1 MFGEYMVRLVFLL
14 GAYVVRQDIQQHE
27 CGEYALEQLQQGRSA
42 AEVVDLLLER
52 YMVKTTYQRVVAY
65 RYYREQRSEYWTLEK
80 IEASHWAF
88 LYEQVPPEGI
98 GGLARGR
105 LSIART
111 RKLQAIRSGLCAQE
125 RIAEELVPVHV
136 LQTFYVVHEAHAKRA
151 LRYAHAR
158 VVRDALPPRVVE
170 AYRVAWGGAVA
181 PSKLVYGFRASRVF
195 RWLGISCSVY
205 VRS

>member
-1 MFGEYMVRLVFLL
+1 MVRLVFLL
-14 GAYVVRQDIQQHE
+14 CGSVVRQDIQQHE
-27 CGEYALEQLQQGRSA
+27 CGEYALEQLQEGRSA

-88 LYEQVPPEGI
+88 LYEQVSLEGS
-98 GGLARGR
+98 LVFARGR
-105 LSIART
+105 LNLTSGRK
-111 RKLQAIRSGLCAQE
+111 RKLEAIRSELCAPL

-136 LQTFYVVHEAHAKRA
+136 LQTFYVVHEVHAMRA
-151 LRYAHAR
+151 LRYADAR

-170 AYRVAWGGAVA
+170 AYRVAWGGAVS
-181 PSKLVYGFRASRVF
+181 PLKLVYGSGA
-195 RWLGISCSVY
+195 LGFFFFVC
-205 VRS
+205 

>member
-1 MFGEYMVRLVFLL
+1 MVRLVFLL
-14 GAYVVRQDIQQHE
+14 CGSVVRQDIQQHE

-88 LYEQVPPEGI
+88 LYEQVPPEGS
-98 GGLARGR
+98 LVCTRGR
-105 LSIART
+105 S
-111 RKLQAIRSGLCAQE
+111 KLTSGRQRQLEAIRSQLCAQE
-125 RIAEELVPVHV
+125 RIAEELVPLHV

-151 LRYAHAR
+151 LRYADAT
-158 VVRDALPPRVVE
+158 VVRDALPSRVVE
-170 AYRVAWGGAVA
+170 AYRVAWGGAVT
-181 PSKLVYGFRASRVF
+181 SLKLVYCSGALGFLGRVGG
-195 RWLGISCSVY
+195 LGFLFFVC
-205 VRS
+205 

>member
-1 MFGEYMVRLVFLL
+1 M
-14 GAYVVRQDIQQHE
+14 
-27 CGEYALEQLQQGRSA
+27 EQLQQGRSA

-88 LYEQVPPEGI
+88 LYEQVPPEGS
-98 GGLARGR
+98 LVFTRGR
-105 LSIART
+105 SKVSPGRQ
-111 RKLQAIRSGLCAQE
+111 RKLEGIRRELCAQE

-151 LRYAHAR
+151 LRYADAT
-158 VVRDALPPRVVE
+158 VVRDALPSRVVE
-170 AYRVAWGGAVA
+170 AYRVAWGGAVT
-181 PSKLVYGFRASRVF
+181 SLKLVYCSGALGFLGRVGG
-195 RWLGISCSVY
+195 LGFLFFVC
-205 VRS
+205 

>member
-1 MFGEYMVRLVFLL
+1 ML
-14 GAYVVRQDIQQHE
+14 RQDIQQHE
-27 CGEYALEQLQQGRSA
+27 CGQYALEQLQEGRSA

-80 IEASHWAF
+80 LEASHWAF
-88 LYEQVPPEGI
+88 LYEQVPLEGSLVFTE
-98 GGLARGR
+98 GRRLLTSARK
-105 LSIART
+105 
-111 RKLQAIRSGLCAQE
+111 RKLEAIRSKLCAPL
-125 RIAEELVPVHV
+125 RVAEELVPVHV

-170 AYRVAWGGAVA
+170 AYRVAWGGEVT
-181 PSKLVYGFRASRVF
+181 PLKLVYGSGALWF
-195 RWLGISCSVY
+195 LGRGGGLGSLY
-205 VRS
+205 VRSLMIVSLRGPV

>member
-1 MFGEYMVRLVFLL
+1 MVRLVFLL
-14 GAYVVRQDIQQHE
+14 CGSVVCQDIQQHE
-27 CGEYALEQLQQGRSA
+27 CGEYALEQLQLGRSA

-98 GGLARGR
+98 GGLAMGR

-111 RKLQAIRSGLCAQE
+111 RKLEAIRSGLCAQE

-151 LRYAHAR
+151 LRYADAT
-158 VVRDALPPRVVE
+158 VVRDALPSRVVE
-170 AYRVAWGGAVA
+170 AYRVAWGGAVT
-181 PSKLVYGFRASRVF
+181 SLKLVYCSGALGFLGRVGG
-195 RWLGISCSVY
+195 LGFLFFVC
-205 VRS
+205 

>member
-1 MFGEYMVRLVFLL
+1 MQLFSGSVVVILGEYLVRVVFILVE
-14 GAYVVRQDIQQHE
+14 YMVRQDIQQHE
-27 CGEYALEQLQQGRSA
+27 CGQYALEQLQEGRSA

-88 LYEQVPPEGI
+88 LYEQVPPEGS
-98 GGLARGR
+98 LVCSRGR
-105 LSIART
+105 SNLT
-111 RKLQAIRSGLCAQE
+111 RGRQRQLEAIRSELCAQE

-151 LRYAHAR
+151 LRYLSLIH
-158 VVRDALPPRVVE
+158 
-170 AYRVAWGGAVA
+170 
-181 PSKLVYGFRASRVF
+181 
-195 RWLGISCSVY
+195 I
-205 VRS
+205 